1 MFQPQ
6 QVAWRARGEIDME
19 IEMMDLTEPDEKP
32 LIQFS
37 SSTSKTH
44 KSPDSLAGADANNPK
59 AEPFSHDAA
68 LQVEPSSQ
76 PELEDS
82 EAQNV
87 SPPLTNTHLRQ
98 RLNIRRSQFINKT
111 PEFRRH
117 PHRQRDR

>member
-44 KSPDSLAGADANNPK
+44 TSPDSLAGADANNPK
-59 AEPFSHDAA
+59 AEPFLHDAA

-76 PELEDS
+76 PEFEDS
-82 EAQNV
+82 EAQNL
-87 SPPLTNTHLRQ
+87 SPP
-98 RLNIRRSQFINKT
+98 
-111 PEFRRH
+111 
-117 PHRQRDR
+117 PHQHAPPSKAQYPTIAIH